1 MDQLQG
7 LLEHSEML
15 CKILWNF
22 ALLTLWGARAHG
34 LNSSLKM
41 LRKYYSIF
49 FTKYVILTN

>member
-22 ALLTLWGARAHG
+22 ALLTLWGARSHG

-41 LRKYYSIF
+41 LRK
-49 FTKYVILTN
+49 